1 MYEKAVAG
9 ASRTNCKRSA
19 SHINKVQPPPLT
31 VQANTWLISLFN
43 LWCSGAFYTHLWI
56 LPVLVSHQ
64 KYPRLL
70 QHRCFQSR
78 WFEGGTEAAPNFCKG
93 EGGDGEHRAQPN
105 LCISISSCSAPMGW
119 RKNSLC
125 QTIPLLAPTV
135 MEGRALFTCNCLSE
149 GKLEVST
156 MDSSCCLHGSV
167 KCTNDPTT
175 APGARSVRISD
186 STRDMALEHLLKYL
200 PELWLRLPQNLR
212 RTENCLRGGTWK
224 QRGHFSEYGLTG
236 W

>member
-93 EGGDGEHRAQPN
+93 EGGDGEHRAQPQP
-105 LCISISSCSAPMGW
+105 LQLHFILFSSNGM
-119 RKNSLC
+119 KKK
-125 QTIPLLAPTV
+125 
-135 MEGRALFTCNCLSE
+135 LSF
-149 GKLEVST
+149 VRPFP
-156 MDSSCCLHGSV
+156 CLHPLSWKTG
-167 KCTNDPTT
+167 
-175 APGARSVRISD
+175 
-186 STRDMALEHLLKYL
+186 L
-200 PELWLRLPQNLR
+200 
-212 RTENCLRGGTWK
+212 CLRATAFLKENLKFPQWIHPAVCMD
-224 QRGHFSEYGLTG
+224 Q
-236 W
+236 

>member
-31 VQANTWLISLFN
+31 VQANTWLIGLFN
-43 LWCSGAFYTHLWI
+43 LSCSGAFYTHLWI

-105 LCISISSCSAPMGW
+105 LCSSISSCSAPMGW
-119 RKNSLC
+119 RKNSLLSDHSPAC
-125 QTIPLLAPTV
+125 THCHGRQGFVYMQLPFWRKTWSFHNGFILLSAWISKMYQCPHYSPRSTFSKDFRQYQGHGTWAPT
-135 MEGRALFTCNCLSE
+135 
-149 GKLEVST
+149 
-156 MDSSCCLHGSV
+156 
-167 KCTNDPTT
+167 
-175 APGARSVRISD
+175 
-186 STRDMALEHLLKYL
+186 
-200 PELWLRLPQNLR
+200 
-212 RTENCLRGGTWK
+212 
-224 QRGHFSEYGLTG
+224 
-236 W
+236 